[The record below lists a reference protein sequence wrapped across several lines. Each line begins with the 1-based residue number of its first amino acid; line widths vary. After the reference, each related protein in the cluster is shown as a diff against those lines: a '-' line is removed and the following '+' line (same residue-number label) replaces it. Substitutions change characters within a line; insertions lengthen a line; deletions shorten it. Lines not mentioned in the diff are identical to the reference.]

1 VGGEQSRRRFLQV
14 AAGAAAAFVL
24 AGCTSHKKAARA
36 TLTYPHGRAFGE
48 KIAVGSLDAVLS
60 SIDEN
65 HAPFYVPEARAYVSR
80 FPAGEVP
87 AAKARYPAAL
97 KPALDAGIVVIYQRC
112 THLGCR
118 VPFCNSSQYF
128 ECPCHNAK
136 FDRVGEYRGG
146 PAPRGMDL
154 MSATVTDGQLVI
166 DTRAIVTGMPRGT
179 NSTHQQPSGPFCV
192 GSL

>member
-24 AGCTSHKKAARA
+24 AGCQSHKKVPRG
-36 TLTYPHGRAFGE
+36 TLTYPREPGFGE

-60 SIDEN
+60 SIDHEYE
-65 HAPFYVPEARAYVSR
+65 PFYVPEARAYVSR
-80 FPAGEVP
+80 FPPPDVP
-87 AAKARYPAAL
+87 AAKARYPGAVR
-97 KPALDAGIVVIYQRC
+97 PALDAGIIVIYQRC

-136 FDRVGEYRGG
+136 FDRVGEYRHG

-154 MSATVTDGQLVI
+154 MPATVTDGQLVI

-179 NSTHQQPSGPFCV
+179 NSTHQEPSGPFCV
-192 GSL
+192 GSP